1 MSGNKRMA
9 GKRTVL
15 FVDDEELILRSLKI
29 AFLEEHFNQLFATS
43 GQEALE
49 ILQKEQVHIIVTDI
63 RMPGMDGIELL
74 KIVREKY
81 PHIIKIVFT
90 GFMDTSALYT
100 EFVEGEIFKILPKP
114 WKLEECLK
122 EVIINAIDNYNLQ
135 GEHNTVTQ
143 KN

>member
-1 MSGNKRMA
+1 MA
-9 GKRTVL
+9 EERTVL
-15 FVDDEELILRSLKI
+15 FVDDEEQVLRSLEMGLLDEPYHK
-29 AFLEEHFNQLFATS
+29 LFAKS
-43 GQEALE
+43 GKEALE

-81 PHIIKIVFT
+81 PNIVKIVFT

-100 EFVEGEIFKILPKP
+100 EFNEGEIFKILPKP
-114 WKLEECLK
+114 WNLENLLQETILK
-122 EVIINAIDNYNLQ
+122 AIEHYNLQ
-135 GEHNTVTQ
+135 SERDVVMQ

>member
-1 MSGNKRMA
+1 MA
-9 GKRTVL
+9 EERTVL
-15 FVDDEELILRSLKI
+15 FVDDEEQVLRSLEMGLLSEPYHK
-29 AFLEEHFNQLFATS
+29 LFAKS
-43 GQEALE
+43 GKEALE

-81 PHIIKIVFT
+81 PNIVKIVFT

-100 EFVEGEIFKILPKP
+100 EFNEGEIFKILPKP
-114 WKLEECLK
+114 WNLENLLQETILK
-122 EVIINAIDNYNLQ
+122 AIEHYNLQ
-135 GEHNTVTQ
+135 SESDVVMQ